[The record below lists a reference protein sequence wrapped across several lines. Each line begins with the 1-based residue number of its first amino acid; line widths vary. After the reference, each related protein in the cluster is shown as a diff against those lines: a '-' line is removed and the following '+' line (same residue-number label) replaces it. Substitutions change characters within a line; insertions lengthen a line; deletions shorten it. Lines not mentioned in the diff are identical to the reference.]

1 VGRSASRRGTTGD
14 WSAQATHLSH
24 MTYEDWLRDKVVY
37 GTPGVVVDRLQQL
50 TEELGLTQILYEIN
64 YGRQMPYELQLK
76 NLHMIQQ
83 HVVAQY
89 K

>member
-1 VGRSASRRGTTGD
+1 MVL
-14 WSAQATHLSH
+14 WSKIGPHG
-24 MTYEDWLRDKVVY
+24 E
-37 GTPGVVVDRLQQL
+37 
-50 TEELGLTQILYEIN
+50 LTQILYEIN

-83 HVVAQY
+83 HVVAQV